1 MAINV
6 RSGDRDQIWLM
17 PPSVTDWLPEGHL
30 AWFVLDVVKELE
42 LSEFYCAY
50 RTDGRGGGIYDPQMM
65 LAVLLYAYCT
75 GERSSRRIER
85 KLVEDVAYRV
95 IAANQSPDHATLAR
109 FRRRHEQAIAQ
120 LFTQVLH
127 LCVQAGVLD
136 TALIAIDGT
145 KMEADASYLANRTKK
160 QLAEE
165 ILKEAEEIDR
175 AEDERFGD
183 CRGDE
188 LEGGWANP
196 SGRRE
201 RIREA
206 LRQLE
211 AQGPRDYESKMADRA
226 RKEAELGH
234 KLPGKAPRPTS
245 KRSKTPAVANTT
257 DPDSRVMKSK
267 GHGLVQGYN
276 VQAAATAEQI
286 VVAAEVT
293 NRPADAEN
301 FVPMVGA
308 IEDALRQAGH
318 EGQLG
323 AIVADAG
330 YWSNENANMATDAEL
345 LIAVRGDSPGGPR
358 QRSEKRQQVLEKVR
372 NGELTRQEAAK
383 ALDISNP
390 WLAQL
395 LTDFDNATGVVTDPE
410 RRREIL
416 ERFDRGELTGRGA
429 ARELGLSQQH
439 VRQLLHGFRNGIP
452 DPELTRQQ
460 MQEKLSDPPKQALF
474 RKRKT
479 SIEPVFGNLKGNRG
493 YRRFVRRGLPAVNSE
508 WRLICTTHNL
518 LKLWR
523 CSLAS

>member
-1 MAINV
+1 
-6 RSGDRDQIWLM
+6 M

-30 AWFVLDVVKELE
+30 AWFVLDVVKELD
-42 LSEFYCAY
+42 LSEFYSAF
-50 RTDGRGGGIYDPQMM
+50 RIDGRGGAIYDPQMM
-65 LAVLLYAYCT
+65 LAVLLYGYCT

-85 KLVEDVAYRV
+85 RLVEDVAYRV
-95 IAANQSPDHATLAR
+95 VAANQSPDHATLAR
-109 FRRRHEQAIAQ
+109 FRHRHEQAIAQ

-127 LCVQAGVLD
+127 LCVEAGVLD

-145 KMEADASYLANRTKK
+145 KMEADASYLANRTEK

-165 ILKEAEEIDR
+165 ILKEAEEMDR

-183 CRGDE
+183 RRGDE
-188 LEGGWANP
+188 LEGGWSNP

-234 KLPGKAPRPTS
+234 KVPGKAPRPTS

-308 IEDALRQAGH
+308 VEETLRQAGH
-318 EGQLG
+318 NELLG

-330 YWSNENANMATDAEL
+330 YWSNENANVTTNAEV
-345 LIAVRGDSPGGPR
+345 LIAVRGDSPGGHR
-358 QRSEKRQQVLEKVR
+358 HSEKRQQVLEKVR
-372 NGELTRQEAAK
+372 KGELTRQEAAT
-383 ALDISNP
+383 ALDVSYP

-395 LTDFDNATGVVTDPE
+395 LTDYVEDATSVVTDPKQ
-410 RRREIL
+410 RREIL
-416 ERFDRGELTGRGA
+416 ERLDRGQLTGRAA
-429 ARELGLSQQH
+429 ARELGVSQQH
-439 VRQLLHGFRNGIP
+439 VRHLLHGFRNGIP

-460 MQEKLSDPPKQALF
+460 MQEKLGDPPKQALF

-508 WRLICTTHNL
+508 WRLICATHNL

-523 CSLAS
+523 YSLTG